1 MDNQLGQVLDDVIVK
16 EMTIDLSSGSFYKEV
31 DDETLGMALRAMYGC
46 IDQWEQRG
54 IIIGR
59 S

>member
-31 DDETLGMALRAMYGC
+31 DDEVWTFYQPSLSQALG
-46 IDQWEQRG
+46 
-54 IIIGR
+54 
-59 S
+59 